1 MSDTD
6 SSAEDTRRAKKAR
19 PSKEKKKKLKK
30 EKKKKREKQPTLY
43 QRVGYTTE
51 SNPFGDTNLNQQFVW
66 KKKAEKEGTEG
77 KHSDKRAR
85 EDHFFDEIQKV
96 RNRRFRTAYPHKSV
110 LEEHELAA
118 VELKKAASEQE
129 ENKKGRTPWRRPL

>member
-30 EKKKKREKQPTLY
+30 EKKKKREKQPKLY
-43 QRVGYTTE
+43 QRVGYTNE

-96 RNRRFRTAYPHKSV
+96 RNRRFEREA
-110 LEEHELAA
+110 
-118 VELKKAASEQE
+118 EQE
-129 ENKKGRTPWRRPL
+129 EQERLRAEEARLREIEQYLSLIHI